1 MIDLTGRSARL
12 DLSCLFYLRLVIFL
26 ILTPPTIG
34 WSQTADE
41 RLWASATIQKE
52 LTPRIECE
60 YEQEV
65 RYKQNYTTFYK
76 TFGEFSL
83 YYRPFPK
90 WKVGSAYRY
99 ISFQDETG
107 SRFTLR
113 SRYKNSLKQITYTY
127 RLQLQGERV
136 GGEELEKHL
145 RNRITLRYPV
155 LSWLEPYIQGEF
167 FHLISGGNGEYRKYR
182 RSVGLRITITKNQL
196 LKCFYREQKEVNVEK
211 PDAFYIMGLAYEL
224 GL

>member
-1 MIDLTGRSARL
+1 MTGRSARL
-12 DLSCLFYLRLVIFL
+12 DLSCLFCLRLVILL

-34 WSQTADE
+34 LSQTADK

-52 LTPRIECE
+52 LTPRIEWE

-76 TFGEFSL
+76 TFGEFIL

-99 ISFQDETG
+99 IRFQSKAG

-113 SRYKNSLKQITYTY
+113 SRYKNRLRQITYTY

-136 GGEELEKHL
+136 GGGELEKHL

-155 LSWLEPYIQGEF
+155 LSWLAPYIQGES
-167 FHLISGGNGEYRKYR
+167 FHLISGGNTEYRKYR
-182 RSVGLRITITKNQL
+182 CSVGLRVTITKNQL
-196 LKCFYREQKEVNVEK
+196 FKCFYREQKEVNVKK
-211 PDAFYIMGLAYEL
+211 PEAFYIIGLAYEL